1 MYHREDIAK
10 YLEKGR
16 MDPVFKKED
25 PLEKTNY
32 RPLTVL
38 TVVDKIFEQLQS
50 KQMPKNLE
58 TIFDRF
64 MSANR
69 KMYSC
74 QTTLVRLV
82 ED

>member
-32 RPLTVL
+32 RPLIVL
-38 TVVDKIFEQLQS
+38 TV
-50 KQMPKNLE
+50 MPKNLE
-58 TIFDRF
+58 TIFDLF
-64 MSANR
+64 MSAYR

-74 QTTLVRLV
+74 QTT
-82 ED
+82 